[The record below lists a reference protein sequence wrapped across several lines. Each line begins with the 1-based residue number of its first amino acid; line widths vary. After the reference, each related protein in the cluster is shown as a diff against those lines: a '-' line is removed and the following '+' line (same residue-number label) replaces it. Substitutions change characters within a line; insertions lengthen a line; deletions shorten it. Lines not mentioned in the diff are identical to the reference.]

1 MIVRYI
7 DSPPVVT
14 ATGGGGTG
22 IETTGAAVPAVAGV
36 MDEGTPKFEMVE
48 EMWDVVEWDAVGET
62 EVSSVA
68 SDAET

>member
-1 MIVRYI
+1 M
-7 DSPPVVT
+7 
-14 ATGGGGTG
+14 G